1 MNDASPRVGRAHF
14 VSRAAL
20 QLENPINHPPTSTN
34 PCCPPTVQQVFA
46 PPVSDMGGDK
56 EGDLALRYSD
66 WCTIARALHLGTDT
80 TGLSNNQLAEVY
92 VASCLCS
99 GIIPPLPRSNSP
111 PVAGAHG
118 SGSGITHSGAMPS
131 PLPRGRDGVGGRSST
146 TALTPRSGRSVR
158 KAATTTRVTGRK
170 VPLHVEQ
177 RFQAE
182 QNAQRHRA
190 ADTTKFT
197 SSVRARKE
205 RESGRKTE

>member
-1 MNDASPRVGRAHF
+1 
-14 VSRAAL
+14 
-20 QLENPINHPPTSTN
+20 
-34 PCCPPTVQQVFA
+34 
-46 PPVSDMGGDK
+46 MGGDK
-56 EGDLALRYSD
+56 ECDLALRYSD

-92 VASCLCS
+92 VASCLSS

-118 SGSGITHSGAMPS
+118 SGSGMTHSGAMPS

-158 KAATTTRVTGRK
+158 KAATTTRGSGRK

-190 ADTTKFT
+190 SDTIKFT

-205 RESGRKTE
+205 RERERERERASVSQSNQRVRIHKSI